1 MIAYEKNG
9 KLAVMLGTNLLD
21 GENGYF
27 RVPTPEGI
35 AEANGMRVFN
45 DAGTKKAL
53 IGAETDL
60 MVAPQPDPP
69 TPDPTQGGDSPE
81 EPAQGGES

>member
-35 AEANGMRVFN
+35 AEYM
-45 DAGTKKAL
+45 
-53 IGAETDL
+53 AETGCSESEAQAHAYESPTR
-60 MVAPQPDPP
+60 VAYRE
-69 TPDPTQGGDSPE
+69 GSNINE
-81 EPAQGGES
+81 EEYMDYESLCRRNVF